1 MNTPPSTTD
10 GQPKLLFMK
19 KVLFLLIL
27 ATAVLPAW
35 SETIK
40 DIRIVNQTGD
50 SYDISSVAA
59 FTSFTVGEEVPD
71 RETIISSIAVDVNRM
86 RESDRFSYVDA
97 RMEIVDG
104 GVVLVYTVVAKYRL
118 RRIEIIGGRKSG
130 EKVRT
135 KSELM
140 IGQFADDAAFEQAAV
155 KIREY
160 YSDFWYPRV
169 KVDWTSKVNEELG
182 TVDVTYRIDEG
193 RKLGIKRIEFEGNDL
208 IDDGKLKKVI
218 QQKQKRWHSFI
229 SGSGKY
235 KAEVADADVFAIKSL
250 YMNNGFLDVQVSEP
264 LLDDARPKRAELT
277 YTVSEGQRY
286 RIGDV
291 SLSGVR
297 EYEPDQVR
305 RVVRLRRGDI
315 AAYANI
321 ESGSESIRAY
331 YGNRG
336 YVRTI
341 VRPIYNANAD
351 TGVVDIDYEV
361 VEGTIGY
368 IGSINISGNERT
380 LDKVIRRE
388 LIMYP
393 GERYNR
399 SQLKA
404 SENILRNLNFFEYVI
419 MTPVPVNGTET
430 YDIDV
435 QVKEKPTGQFAAGLG
450 FSSVDALVSYI
461 ELSQGN
467 FNWKTW
473 PPIGAGQKFKVR
485 AQLGT
490 ERNDVDVSFVE
501 PWFLRR
507 KLSFGADLFHR
518 EARYFSDA
526 YEQSTDGGRLS
537 LGKPFSQFTRG
548 NLAYSLEQFD
558 VFDVADSAS
567 DAIKNEEGQRL
578 KSGLDFT
585 WSFDTRDRF
594 FNPSRGNKTTL
605 SPHVAGGP
613 MGGETDI
620 FGARARTTQ
629 YWDLPGGLIFNLRGQ
644 LEAVEAYG
652 DSKDAAQANPAS
664 IGDGVPIFDRLFV
677 GGSYTLRGFEYRDVG
692 PKDLTGTAIGGNSSA
707 YASAELTF
715 PLWSQIRGAAFYD
728 WGFVNENS
736 WDFNPSAFSDNWGIG
751 LRLNIPGFPLSLDYA
766 WPLNYDE
773 FQDGKGRF
781 NFLIGHSF

>member
-1 MNTPPSTTD
+1 MA
-10 GQPKLLFMK
+10 QPKLLFMN
-19 KVLFLLIL
+19 KVSILLIV
-27 ATAVLPAW
+27 AMAVLPSWA
-35 SETIK
+35 ETIK
-40 DIRIVNQTGD
+40 DIRIVNQLGD

-59 FTSFTVGEEVPD
+59 FTSFSVGEEVPD
-71 RETIISSIAVDVNRM
+71 REVIISSIAVDVNRM
-86 RESDRFSYVDA
+86 RESGRFSYVDA
-97 RMEIVDG
+97 RMEIVDD

-118 RRIEIIGGRKSG
+118 RRIEIIGGHKSG

-135 KSELM
+135 KSELL
-140 IGQFADDAAFEQAAV
+140 IGQFVDDAAFEQAAT
-155 KIREY
+155 KIRDY
-160 YSDFWYPRV
+160 YADFWYPQV
-169 KVDWTSKVNEELG
+169 SVEWTSKVNEELG
-182 TVDVTYRIDEG
+182 TVDVTFRIDEG
-193 RKLGIKRIEFEGNDL
+193 RKLGIKNIAFEGNDL

-235 KAEVADADVFAIKSL
+235 KEEVADADVFAIKSF
-250 YMNNGFLDVQVSEP
+250 YMNNGFLDIQVSDP
-264 LLDDARPKRAELT
+264 VLDDARPKRAKLT
-277 YTVSEGQRY
+277 YTISEGQRY

-291 SLSGVR
+291 SLSGVKEFDPVQLR
-297 EYEPDQVR
+297 QVI
-305 RVVRLRRGDI
+305 RLRRGDI
-315 AAYANI
+315 ASYSNI
-321 ESGSESIRAY
+321 EASSESIRAY

-341 VRPIYNANAD
+341 VRPIYDANAD
-351 TGVVDIDYEV
+351 TGVVDVDYEV

-388 LIMYP
+388 MIVYP
-393 GERYNR
+393 GERFNR

-419 MTPVPVNGTET
+419 MNPVPVNGSDT

-435 QVKEKPTGQFAAGLG
+435 QVKEKPTGQFSAGVG
-450 FSSVDALVSYI
+450 FSSVDSLVSYI

-490 ERNDVDVSFVE
+490 QRNDLDISFVE

-526 YEQSTDGGRLS
+526 YEQRTEGGRLS
-537 LGKPFSQFTRG
+537 LGKPFSPFTRG

-558 VFDVADSAS
+558 VYDVADSAS
-567 DAIKNEEGQRL
+567 AAIRNEEGQRL
-578 KSGLDFT
+578 KSSLNFT
-585 WSFDTRDRF
+585 WTFDSRDRF
-594 FNPSRGNKTTL
+594 FNSTSGNKTTIT
-605 SPHVAGGP
+605 PYVAGGP
-613 MGGETDI
+613 MAGETDI
-620 FGARARTTQ
+620 FGARIRSTH
-629 YWDLPGGLIFNLRGQ
+629 YWPLIGGMIFNVRGQ

-652 DSKDAAQANPAS
+652 DSKDAARADPSS
-664 IGDGVPIFDRLFV
+664 IGNGVPIFDRLFI

-692 PKDLTGTAIGGNSSA
+692 PKDVTGTAIGGNSSA
-707 YASAELTF
+707 YATAELTC
-715 PLWSQIRGAAFYD
+715 PLWSQIRGAVFYD
-728 WGFVNENS
+728 WGFANEGS
-736 WDFNPSAFSDNWGIG
+736 WDFNPSAYSDNWGIG
-751 LRLNIPGFPLSLDYA
+751 LRLNLPGFPLSLDYA
-766 WPLNYDE
+766 WPMNYDE
-773 FQDGKGRF
+773 FQNGKGRF